1 MLQSVVQFIELA
13 TYKCERPSGEN
24 CSECLAALADYSVDV
39 RQAIF
44 QDAVLHKVLSFGI
57 YMKGHDSMAKLYIIQ
72 VAQKVLTTSEAGAA
86 SGNGVC

>member
-1 MLQSVVQFIELA
+1 MSMLQATMQFIELA

-24 CSECLAALADYSVDV
+24 ASECLAALADYSADI

-57 YMKGHDSMAKLYIIQ
+57 YMKGSDSMAKLYIIQ
-72 VAQKVLTTSEAGAA
+72 VV
-86 SGNGVC
+86 